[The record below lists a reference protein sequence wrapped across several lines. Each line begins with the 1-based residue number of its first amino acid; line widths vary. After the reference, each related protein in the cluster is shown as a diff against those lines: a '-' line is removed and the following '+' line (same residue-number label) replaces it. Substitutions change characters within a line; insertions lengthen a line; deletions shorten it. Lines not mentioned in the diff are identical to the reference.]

1 MADEACDAVSW
12 LAALLIRSSVLMRR
26 LGGGKRDTIR
36 FISFSVVVK
45 SVKLLLS
52 MPKMGKLSC
61 NFSAYRCFKISI
73 ISSRLHIILDLY
85 RLLLFREKSVVVLR
99 GHVQSELNLDTNCG
113 FGYSSEQVYGN
124 LALSLIFLQIVDV
137 LTRDDKNALLI
148 PPEHINL
155 FHLIREKNSL

>member
-1 MADEACDAVSW
+1 
-12 LAALLIRSSVLMRR
+12 MRR

-52 MPKMGKLSC
+52 MPKMGRLSC
-61 NFSAYRCFKISI
+61 NFSAYRCFKTSI
-73 ISSRLHIILDLY
+73 ISSRLYFILDLFEQ
-85 RLLLFREKSVVVLR
+85 LLFREKSVVVLR
-99 GHVQSELNLDTNCG
+99 GHVQSEFNLDTNCG

-124 LALSLIFLQIVDV
+124 LALSLMFLEIVYV
-137 LTRDDKNALLI
+137 LACDDKNAFLI

-155 FHLIREKNSL
+155 FHLIREKYSL